1 MKKKLTVPNVIS
13 MADYL
18 ARKGRSSQTKCRSA
32 RHTSPGAKEVDGGSD
47 SSPSGSPS
55 IIPFPTPRHPLPA
68 A

>member
-18 ARKGRSSQTKCRSA
+18 SRKGRSSQTKCHST
-32 RHTSPGAKEVDGGSD
+32 RHTLPGAREIDSGSD
-47 SSPSGSPS
+47 YSPSGSPS
-55 IIPFPTPRHPLPA
+55 IIPFPVPKHPLPA

>member
-1 MKKKLTVPNVIS
+1 MKKKLAAPKVIS

-18 ARKGRSSQTKCRSA
+18 ARKGRSSQS
-32 RHTSPGAKEVDGGSD
+32 TSPGAEEIDGGSD

-55 IIPFPTPRHPLPA
+55 IIPFPALRHPLPA